1 MDSDK
6 HELAAM
12 LVKQDPSV
20 INQFKE
26 VLMNILISY
35 FKNNIVLLNNLVEI
49 SEKIIM
55 KKKDL
60 ELLIS
65 ILIERPREKIQV
77 DIAEDIDVSK

>member
-6 HELAAM
+6 NELASK
-12 LVKQDPSV
+12 LEKQDPAV
-20 INQFKE
+20 INLFKE
-26 VLMNILISY
+26 VLMKILISY

-55 KKKDL
+55 KKEDL

-65 ILIERPREKIQV
+65 ILIERPREKSQ
-77 DIAEDIDVSK
+77 